1 MNNFV
6 ICLVAA
12 FCMVQINNVQGESLE
27 VLKARLQQSK
37 GNVNRVISSLERS
50 KRNLEF
56 DLGVKLSN
64 TKINSMQALNDMTN
78 PAMAEIRNAVNAAKE
93 QGKDADHCLE
103 SGRLALREISLNSF
117 ASLDLCVSNAK
128 QGIVPAQNNMD
139 ATIGVARQ
147 LLSSLDSI
155 FPNCYSNNIFQMQS
169 CISLAIGKANG
180 TIRNLQS
187 TAENV
192 ENSGKVASSNA
203 YIKGNSCMSDI
214 VSSARPKVPVAV
226 NNAKA
231 CIESA

>member
-1 MNNFV
+1 MNNLI
-6 ICLVAA
+6 ICLVVA
-12 FCMVQINNVQGESLE
+12 FCIVQISNVRGESLE

-37 GNVNRVISSLERS
+37 GNVNRLISDLERS

-64 TKINSMQALNDMTN
+64 TKINSMQSINDLTN
-78 PAMAEIRNAVNAAKE
+78 PAMNEIRNAVNAAKE
-93 QGKDADHCLE
+93 QGKNADHCLE
-103 SGRLALREISLNSF
+103 SGRLALREISLSSF
-117 ASLDLCVSNAK
+117 ASLDACVSNAK

-147 LLSSLDSI
+147 MLTVLDSI
-155 FPNCYSNNIFQMQS
+155 FPDCYSNNIFQMQS

-180 TIRNLQS
+180 TIRSLQS

-192 ENSGKVASSNA
+192 KSSGNVASSNS
-203 YIKGNSCMSDI
+203 YIKGNSCMSGI

-226 NNAKA
+226 NDAKA